1 MTDLH
6 HDDHEPAALDG
17 VDHAVV
23 ADAMPIETFHPLELL
38 YAGRSRILSKRI
50 NPVRDTAMNI
60 LRQGRQLSL
69 G

>member
-6 HDDHEPAALDG
+6 HDDHEPAALDR

-23 ADAMPIETFHPLELL
+23 ADAKPIETFHPLKLS

-50 NPVRDTAMNI
+50 NPVGDTALNI
-60 LRQGRQLSL
+60 PRQGRQLSL

>member
-1 MTDLH
+1 MTDPH

-23 ADAMPIETFHPLELL
+23 AHAKPIEAILPLELPR
-38 YAGRSRILSKRI
+38 AGRSGILSKRI
-50 NPVRDTAMNI
+50 NPAGDTTLNI
-60 LRQGRQLSL
+60 LRKGRQLSL